1 MNRLDKI
8 LHLIE
13 NSFNGSQVK
22 FAKAINRSPAQVN
35 QWVTNRRT
43 IGDALALHIEQSLN
57 LPLGWL
63 VKKEDNKIKNNQSND
78 FHLEAPRYIYDDSC
92 LLGDDEIEVPFYT
105 NNSLSAGNGFVSDI
119 YDFNNMKIRFSLT
132 MLNQKGINAKCLVCI
147 VADNDSMEPAIPDGA
162 IVGINTCHTQIKDG
176 KLYAINYD
184 GLLCIRILK
193 KRPGK
198 KILIQSYNFNSYP
211 DEEVDVG
218 AITVIG
224 KIFWWSVL
232 L

>member
-22 FAKAINRSPAQVN
+22 FAKAIKRSPAQVN

-43 IGDALALHIEQSLN
+43 VGDALALHIERSLN

-92 LLGDDEIEVPFYT
+92 PLGNDEVEIPFYT
-105 NNSLSAGNGFVSDI
+105 DISLSAGNGFVSNI
-119 YDFNNMKIRFSLT
+119 QDFNNIKMRFSLT
-132 MLNQKGINAKCLVCI
+132 MLNKKGINPKHVVCI
-147 VADNDSMEPAIPDGA
+147 SADGNSMGPVIPDGA
-162 IVGINTCHTQIKDG
+162 IVGINTTETQIRDS

-193 KRPGK
+193 KRPGN

-211 DEEVDVG
+211 DEEVDIG

-224 KIFWWSVL
+224 RIFWWSVML
-232 L
+232 

>member
-92 LLGDDEIEVPFYT
+92 PLGDDEVEVPFYT
-105 NNSLSAGNGFVSDI
+105 DISLSAGNGFASDI
-119 YDFNNMKIRFSLT
+119 QDFNNMKMRFPLT
-132 MLNQKGINAKCLVCI
+132 MLNQKGINPERVVCI
-147 VADNDSMEPAIPDGA
+147 GADGDSMEPAIPDGA
-162 IVGINTCHTQIKDG
+162 IVGINTGDTQIKDG
-176 KLYAINYD
+176 KLYAINHD